1 MTETICA
8 PVKAVQ
14 SVVTMV
20 AVGFFSASRATAA
33 AIFSSLALPVRL
45 RMMQDAWLTWSS

>member
-8 PVKAVQ
+8 PVSTVQ

-20 AVGFFSASRATAA
+20 AVGFFSESSATAS
-33 AIFSSLALPVRL
+33 AIFFSPALPVRL
-45 RMMQDAWLTWSS
+45 RMMQEAWPTWSL